1 MEPGRWY
8 VIGAAADCDIVV
20 DAAQVSG
27 RHAYLARS
35 GQGYAI
41 RDAGS
46 RNGVFV
52 RGERVEEAQV
62 GSAEEI
68 GLGSHQVRIA
78 DLVQR
83 IGGSVASS
91 LPRPLPVKAAPVG
104 TGPVVTRELR
114 VGDEPIVIGRDDGLG
129 VTLQEAG
136 VSARHARVFRSGGRT
151 IVEDL
156 GSRNGTFVRHG
167 GDGDWVNYRTCVLRR
182 GDQIRIGG
190 TVFELKP
197 AATQAHPGARLDVRD
212 LHLTVTHRATGA
224 PLTLLAGV
232 SFTALDGEVVG
243 ILGPSGSGK
252 TSLLNVLAGF
262 DAPTSGEV
270 LLQGQQLHAAGAVRP
285 ELGALVGHAPQFDV
299 AHEHLSVREAIRF
312 SAQLRG
318 DATWTAAEIERR
330 VENAI
335 AAVDLVAKA
344 ETQLGSETRK
354 TLSGGQKKRV
364 NIAMELVLDPPV
376 LLLDEPTSGLSAQDT
391 MDLMRLL
398 RRLAAQG
405 RTIILTIHQPSYA
418 AFVQMDQI
426 LVLEEGGHVAYFG
439 PAAVDSFEYFGITD
453 REPGALLEALPRK
466 QGPEAPGVWAQRFE
480 RSDAAERFVRGRR
493 AALDHQRPTP
503 WPTLQQPGSLM
514 QLATLLGRNL
524 RLKFRDPF
532 FLLLSF
538 VVPPVV
544 AALFVAVLGARVGPG
559 DEGTYVAAQVAHQY
573 LVVLT
578 IMTCFF
584 GALAASLEVV
594 PELAILRR
602 ERRGGVGLGA
612 YVGSKA
618 MTYLVPSVFF
628 PALALATIHVLDGD
642 VLGGAFLQQWAVLAS
657 AFFASA
663 SAGLLFSSALASPQ
677 SVIVVAV
684 FYAIV
689 QVVFSVFVPLHITH
703 GPDKRS
709 RWLATASVPMTARW
723 TLGGL
728 VSVRDLCDVQDDTSD
743 ETTLSDKAAT
753 VGQNR
758 LFQRDCRRGFYQDH
772 GVLEASSSDE
782 RTDPNHRTHAL
793 AANGALALLALSGM
807 ALALRQRSRGTQ
819 G

>member
-1 MEPGRWY
+1 MESGRWY
-8 VIGAAADCDIVV
+8 VIGAAADCDVVV
-20 DAAQVSG
+20 DAAPVSG

-35 GQGYAI
+35 GTGYAI

-46 RNGVFV
+46 RNGIFV
-52 RGERVEEAQV
+52 RGERVEEGQV
-62 GSAEEI
+62 EAGDEI
-68 GLGSHQVRIA
+68 GLGSHRMRVDELVRQIDGKGA
-78 DLVQR
+78 AGPKRPTPVQAPQSGR
-83 IGGSVASS
+83 ANVVA
-91 LPRPLPVKAAPVG
+91 
-104 TGPVVTRELR
+104 RELL
-114 VGDEPIVIGRDDGLG
+114 VGEEPIVIGREDGLG
-129 VTLQEAG
+129 VTLNEGG

-167 GDGDWVNYRTCVLRR
+167 GTGEWVNYRTCVLRR

-190 TVFELKP
+190 AVFEPKP
-197 AATQAHPGARLDVRD
+197 TAVESHPGARLDVRD
-212 LHLTVTHRATGA
+212 LQLTVTHRATGA
-224 PLTLLAGV
+224 PLNLLAGV

-262 DAPTSGEV
+262 DAPTAGEV
-270 LLQGQQLHAAGAVRP
+270 LLQGQPLHAAGAVRP

-299 AHEHLSVREAIRF
+299 AHEHLTVREAIRA

-318 DATWTAAEIERR
+318 DANWSAAEIEQR
-330 VENAI
+330 VQQAI

-364 NIAMELVLDPPV
+364 NIAMELVLDPPI

-439 PAAVDSFEYFGITD
+439 PAAVDSFDYFGITD

-466 QGPEAPGVWAQRFE
+466 QSPEAPGVWSQRFE
-480 RSDAAERFVRGRR
+480 HSDVSERFVRGRR
-493 AALDHQRPTP
+493 AALDSQRPSP
-503 WPTLQQPGSLM
+503 WPSLQQPGGLT
-514 QLATLLGRNL
+514 QLGTLLGRNL

-532 FLLLSF
+532 FLMLSF

-559 DEGTYVAAQVAHQY
+559 DAGTHVAAQVAHQY

-602 ERRGGVGLGA
+602 ERRGGVSLGA

-618 MTYLVPSVFF
+618 LTYLVPAVFF
-628 PALALATIHVLDGD
+628 PALALGAIHGLDGD
-642 VLGGAFLQQWAVLAS
+642 VLGGTFVQQWAVLAS

-663 SAGLLFSSALASPQ
+663 TAGLLFSSALASAQ

-709 RWLATASVPMTARW
+709 GWLAAASVPMTARW

-728 VSVRDLCDVQDDTSD
+728 VSVRDLCDVEDDTSD
-743 ETTLSDKAAT
+743 ETTLADKAAT
-753 VGQNR
+753 AAQNR

-772 GVLEASSSDE
+772 GILEAGSADDRKASE
-782 RTDPNHRTHAL
+782 HRTHAL
-793 AANGALALLALSGM
+793 ASNGALALLALFGM
-807 ALALRQRSRGTQ
+807 AVALQGRSRGTQ